1 VLLGTPWEPIGNLK
15 EHVGNKGKMKKFPF
29 PPTSPLNEMTE
40 HTLKSVHLFSFGGGG
55 EMIF

>member
-40 HTLKSVHLFSFGGGG
+40 HTLKSVHLFSFGGEGR
-55 EMIF
+55 